1 MSWRFSNLSIRT
13 QFGVMFALVFCIP
26 LLSLA
31 FFFYLE
37 FTHLQK
43 QNLEELTYVASLQA
57 QQIESFF
64 SERIQRGQTLY
75 FDSQIRTAI
84 TTGEASSLADL
95 LEEQRNLDSYI
106 LSISFFD
113 REGNLV
119 HGDVSEDLLQ
129 RDFTRVFQRSRNT
142 FGFHDL
148 AVVDGRL
155 VGFLGGEYQDGGAF
169 DGYVVLQE
177 DLSSITSIQSS
188 FAELSKTGELLL
200 IGKASERPLILTPTR
215 FSPATNVLPQDKS
228 FVEMVALNQD
238 ATALADAYDYRGER
252 VFAATTPLS
261 SLGWGLVV
269 KKDRDEVLIPVQ
281 NLYQT
286 IALSTLA
293 TGILLS
299 LLGLY
304 LRQWILAPLQTL
316 TRTARQIQRGTYRGE
331 LVVETENEVG
341 KLAGAFKTM
350 SEQLLEANQTL
361 EDKVKHRT
369 SRLNRTLK
377 EVRAQKMRDDALLS
391 SIVEGMVAT
400 DKDGKILLANG
411 AVCEMLGCALK
422 KMSGMPF
429 SSLVRLR
436 SASGHPL
443 GKQADP
449 LMRVLTKREVVRR
462 QEFVA
467 KTARDKSFPI
477 QLSAAPVVVDEK
489 FIGAIFILHDLT
501 KEKQVDQLKSEF
513 IAMASHQLRAPLAS
527 MKWYGE
533 LLAKGKAGKLKKE
546 QAEFVDRMNLSTRR
560 TISLVDDFLNV
571 SRIERGELPMNPRQV
586 MVAEML
592 KGIVQSV
599 SQDVEQ
605 RGLTIRIRSK
615 SSRKT
620 LKVDADMLREILS
633 NFLDNAVKYSR
644 KDGKIQL
651 LIQDV
656 PGALRLEVE
665 DSGLGIP
672 TRDQKKLFGKFIRG
686 SNVVAQ
692 GFEGT
697 GLGLYTARRLADRLG
712 ARIDFES
719 REGIGSRFWID
730 VPYAPHLKKSL

>member
-13 QFGVMFALVFCIP
+13 QFGVMFTLVFCIP
-26 LLSLA
+26 LSSLA

-37 FTHLQK
+37 FTNIQR

-75 FDSQIRTAI
+75 SDSELRTAI
-84 TTGEASSLADL
+84 ATGDTSSIESRLA
-95 LEEQRNLDSYI
+95 ERRRQDSFI

-113 REGNLV
+113 REGTLV
-119 HGDVSEDLLQ
+119 YGDVSDRLLQ
-129 RDFTRVFQRSRNT
+129 QDFTSVFERSRST
-142 FGFHDL
+142 FGFHEL

-155 VGFLGGEYQDGGAF
+155 VGFLGGEYQDGEGF

-177 DLSSITSIQSS
+177 NLSTISSIQSS
-188 FAELSKTGELLL
+188 FSELSKTGELLL
-200 IGKASERPLILTPTR
+200 IAQASGRPLILTPTR
-215 FSPATNVLPQDKS
+215 FTPTQTALPQDKS
-228 FVEMVALNQD
+228 FVETVALNQD
-238 ATALADAYDYRGER
+238 ATVLSDAYDYRGER
-252 VFAATTPLS
+252 VFAATTPLT

-286 IALSTLA
+286 IALSTFA
-293 TGILLS
+293 TGILLM

-304 LRQWILAPLQTL
+304 LRQWILSPLQTL
-316 TRTARQIQRGTYRGE
+316 TRTARQIQQGTYRGE
-331 LVVETENEVG
+331 LVVETQNEVG
-341 KLAGAFKTM
+341 KLARAFKTM
-350 SEQLLEANQTL
+350 SEELLEANQTL

-400 DKDGKILLANG
+400 DKHGKIVLANG
-411 AVCEMLGCALK
+411 AVCEMLGCTLK

-462 QEFVA
+462 QEFLA
-467 KTARDKSFPI
+467 KTQRRESFPI
-477 QLSAAPVVVDEK
+477 QLSAAPVVVDET

-501 KEKQVDQLKSEF
+501 KEKQVEQLKGEF

-571 SRIERGELPMNPRQV
+571 SRIERGELPMKPRQV
-586 MVAEML
+586 AVTEML
-592 KGIVQSV
+592 KGVVQSV
-599 SQDVEQ
+599 SQEVEQ
-605 RGLTIRIRSK
+605 KGLNIRIRSK

-620 LKVDADMLREILS
+620 IKVDADMLREILS
-633 NFLDNAVKYSR
+633 NLLDNAVKYSH
-644 KDGKIQL
+644 KGGKIQL

-665 DSGLGIP
+665 DYGLGIP
-672 TRDQKKLFGKFIRG
+672 TRDHKKLFGKFMRG
-686 SNVVAQ
+686 SNAVAQ

-730 VPYAPHLKKSL
+730 LPHTRL